1 MRKGVNM
8 FNLNRSQDK
17 TALSIPK
24 TKKVCGY
31 EIKKLPIGGF
41 LKAIEKMKSMPED
54 FLNTCFPGKNLEE
67 ILDIFSAIDAK
78 TLAEIATV
86 LFVTAPAYI
95 VGFVSEL
102 TGIPEEKLLNDE
114 SIGISGFGE
123 IILAF
128 LEVNELGK
136 FVSVVGGIEKKIK
149 EMKITPT
156 LTTGYKD

>member
-1 MRKGVNM
+1 M
-8 FNLNRSQDK
+8 FNLNKSQEK

-24 TKKVCGY
+24 AKRVCGY

-41 LKAIEKMKSMPED
+41 LNAIEKVKELPED
-54 FLNTCFPGKNLEE
+54 FLSTCFPGKNLEQ
-67 ILDIFSAIDAK
+67 ILDIFSEIDAK
-78 TLAEIATV
+78 ALTEIATA
-86 LFVTAPAYI
+86 LFVTAPPYV

-102 TGIPEEKLLNDE
+102 TDIPEEKLLNDE
-114 SIGISGFGE
+114 NIGISGFGD

-136 FVSVVGGIEKKIK
+136 FISVAGEIGKKIK
-149 EMKITPT
+149 ETKITPT